1 MEKEKYIKH
10 LEEINKRITTLKKKF
25 NQIEKDIEKE
35 ENDFMKKILNDK
47 LYNFNEELEFYEFMK
62 SNIKEK

>member
-10 LEEINKRITTLKKKF
+10 LEEINKRITTLKKKI